1 MVPTGE
7 VQGGEVLVPHQCI
20 QGLLDPGEWVGITN
34 SLLVQS
40 PVVDTEPK
48 TAVLPHQDHRSC
60 VGTVALHND
69 SLGQESLGVF
79 LHLLELVW
87 RYAPVGLRDWGVIA
101 GGDAVLH
108 CLSIPKIEVILG
120 KTVGILI
127 KQGLQPGPL
136 VVSAVKCRAGNSI
149 RGCRLCDGG
158 FHGDGNLVAGRRNL
172 HTLSLSMPSTACNTA
187 TGVRLARM

>member
-7 VQGGEVLVPHQCI
+7 VQGGEVLGPHQCI

-34 SLLVQS
+34 SLQVQP

-48 TAVLPHQDHRSC
+48 TAVLLPHQDHRSC

-69 SLGQESLGVF
+69 SLGQESLDVF

-87 RYAPVGLRDWGVIA
+87 RYAPVGLRDWGIIA

-120 KTVGILI
+120 KTMGILI
-127 KQGLQPGPL
+127 KQGMQPGPL

-149 RGCRLCDGG
+149 RGCRLCDEG
-158 FHGDGNLVAGRRNL
+158 FHGDGHLVAGRRNL
-172 HTLSLSMPSTACNTA
+172 HTLIAFNAVHC
-187 TGVRLARM
+187 V

>member
-1 MVPTGE
+1 MEIWWYPLARSKVR
-7 VQGGEVLVPHQCI
+7 EVLGPHQCI

-34 SLLVQS
+34 SLQVQS

-48 TAVLPHQDHRSC
+48 TAVLLPHQDHRSC

-69 SLGQESLGVF
+69 CLGQESLDVF

-87 RYAPVGLRDWGVIA
+87 RYAPVGLRDWGIIA

-120 KTVGILI
+120 KTMGILI
-127 KQGLQPGPL
+127 KQGMQPGPL

-158 FHGDGNLVAGRRNL
+158 FHGDGHLVAGRRNL
-172 HTLSLSMPSTACNTA
+172 HALIAFNAVHC
-187 TGVRLARM
+187 V